1 MIHHFDIVTTP
12 RGVSVPPD
20 AGTPTGRHVPIR
32 PHARAPFPGTW
43 IGITTAIGL
52 VLSVATSGGAQAT
65 TTPPRDGSAPTAAA
79 PARNISWTS
88 SRRTFAVG
96 DVIKVVVDEYALAQA
111 SKDNNN
117 SASRSRN
124 MTLGID
130 PPSSGTVPTPGIDGS
145 VATGDAGQSRQQGRA
160 TRDTRYVGEI
170 PVRVVAVT
178 PEGLLQVRGT
188 KTIDVDKNKQT
199 LMLSGFVR
207 PIDVG
212 ASDMIRSDLIADA
225 EISYQSR
232 GSLGKPRN
240 GIVSK
245 IIGIL
250 WP

>member
-1 MIHHFDIVTTP
+1 MIHHRDIVSTP
-12 RGVSVPPD
+12 PRITVP
-20 AGTPTGRHVPIR
+20 AEVASR
-32 PHARAPFPGTW
+32 PSPRFPGTW

-52 VLSVATSGGAQAT
+52 VLSLAPAVGAQSAT
-65 TTPPRDGSAPTAAA
+65 APTRPSATPTAPA
-79 PARNISWTS
+79 PARNLSWTS

-96 DVIKVVVDEYALAQA
+96 DIIKVVVDEYALAQA
-111 SKDNNN
+111 NKDNNN

-124 MTLGID
+124 MTLGIE
-130 PPSSGTVPTPGIDGS
+130 PPSSGATPTPGIDGS

-178 PEGLLQVRGT
+178 PEGLLQVKGT

-212 ASDMIRSDLIADA
+212 TSDVIRSDLIADA
-225 EISYQSR
+225 EISYQSK

>member
-1 MIHHFDIVTTP
+1 MIHHRDIVPPSPLTP
-12 RGVSVPPD
+12 VGSDDVR
-20 AGTPTGRHVPIR
+20 R
-32 PHARAPFPGTW
+32 PSHRFPGTW
-43 IGITTAIGL
+43 IGITTTIAL
-52 VLSVATSGGAQAT
+52 VLS
-65 TTPPRDGSAPTAAA
+65 AA
-79 PARNISWTS
+79 PAVKAQSAPPARPADAPASATPVRNISWTS

-96 DVIKVVVDEYALAQA
+96 DIIKVVVDEYALAQA
-111 SKDNNN
+111 NKDNNN

-124 MTLGID
+124 MTLGIE
-130 PPSSGTVPTPGIDGS
+130 PPSSGTTPTAGIDGS

-178 PEGLLQVRGT
+178 PEGLLQVKGT

-207 PIDVG
+207 PIDVTT
-212 ASDMIRSDLIADA
+212 SDVIRSDLIADA
-225 EISYQSR
+225 ELSYQSK